1 MTYDEHQSPPPPPLE
16 KGLDSKVAVLGF
28 FYLCLNVLFFSCLPS
43 GDPWAYRTLF
53 VEDGLAENL
62 TAVEFFLAGIL
73 LFATASAER
82 RGFRRGLYMLGG
94 MAMLFVCGEEI
105 SWGQR
110 IFGFVTPDFLMDVNW
125 QGEFNVHNVHTVKWR
140 RLRQDGPLLLC
151 MVTGAAFLCR
161 KDRLFGIP
169 LPSVPLVLGLLV
181 VSSLSQSPGTNVS
194 LVALVFMREKALLFV
209 AIYAWLSK
217 QSRVFMVTVASAV
230 LVLAAS
236 YVEHRVPVH
245 PWVARE
251 LQEYWLGIVCLFYS
265 LELLLA
271 QEWLSAISWA
281 PFTRLKLPDGPSFCL
296 MLCSVVI
303 GGSVGLLFFEYEA
316 AGARTAAL
324 MDAYRS
330 VRSADPVIRS
340 DFDVYLMRNELIY
353 VKEPCDSA
361 DTEPRFSLQV
371 TPTDANDLPRIRKPQ
386 GFDNLDFDFGYYGR
400 GISFGGK
407 CLAVRPLPDYTIS
420 TIRTGQF
427 IRKKG
432 KTEKIW
438 TGTFTVN
445 E

>member
-181 VSSLSQSPGTNVS
+181 GLSLSQSPGTDVS
-194 LVALVFMREKALLFV
+194 LVSLVFMREKALLFV

-217 QSRVFMVTVASAV
+217 QGRVFMVTVASAV
-230 LVLAAS
+230 FVLAVS
-236 YVEHRVPVH
+236 YVEHRVVVH
-245 PWVARE
+245 PWRVDGE
-251 LQEYWLGIVCLFYS
+251 WYECLLGIVCLFYS

-271 QEWLSAISWA
+271 QRRLSARSRA
-281 PFTRLKLPDGPSFCL
+281 PFTRLNLSDKWSVWL
-296 MLCSVVI
+296 MICSVLI
-303 GGSVGLLFFEYEA
+303 GGSIGLVLFGYEA
-316 AGARTAAL
+316 VGARTAAL
-324 MDAYRS
+324 MDAYRA
-330 VRSADPVIRS
+330 VRSAEPVIRS
-340 DFDVYLMRNELIY
+340 DFDVYLMRNQLVY
-353 VKEPCDSA
+353 LKEPCDPA
-361 DTEPRFSLQV
+361 DTEPRFFLHV
-371 TPTDANDLPRIRKPQ
+371 TPADANDLSRIREPH
-386 GFDNLDFDFGYYGR
+386 GFDNLDFDFVYDGG

-407 CLAVRPLPDYTIS
+407 CLVTTPLPDYTIA

-432 KTEKIW
+432 KIW
-438 TGTFTVN
+438 IGTFTVN